1 MKEHSSESGII
12 ELNTDDP
19 FNLVRIPILELKV
32 LELFE
37 LRLKRRFDYQ
47 DEDQYKIMEA
57 LILSNVKKS
66 IKGKIEHSFYYYRE
80 EAAKFL
86 YNKFDIELKEFK
98 GNVSAIKKHIHELY
112 HLSKFAV
119 IKNYAF
125 DKELI
130 KAFKT
135 VLEYYI
141 GKQDLWLTQNDRY

>member
-1 MKEHSSESGII
+1 MGLNILFIII
-12 ELNTDDP
+12 E
-19 FNLVRIPILELKV
+19 
-32 LELFE
+32 
-37 LRLKRRFDYQ
+37 
-47 DEDQYKIMEA
+47 
-57 LILSNVKKS
+57 KKQQ
-66 IKGKIEHSFYYYRE
+66 K
-80 EAAKFL
+80 

-141 GKQDLWLTQNDRY
+141 GKQDLWLTERPLLKLSILLEAQLLNSVKNEEGNRIPVPSLPEVLKEELEQKYELKLTGELTSHTTILQP